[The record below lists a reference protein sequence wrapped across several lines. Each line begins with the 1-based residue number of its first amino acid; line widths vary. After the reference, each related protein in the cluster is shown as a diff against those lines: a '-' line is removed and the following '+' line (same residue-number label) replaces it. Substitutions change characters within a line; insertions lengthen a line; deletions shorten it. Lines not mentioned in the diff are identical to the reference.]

1 MSRRA
6 ELEEKARHI
15 GRLIGTACP
24 EGAGFCLMLF
34 DLGKGKHGEMTYIS
48 NANRVDMLKCVRE
61 LLEVVEEGR
70 DLPPKV
76 DIQ

>member
-24 EGAGFCLMLF
+24 DGAGFCLMLF
-34 DLGKGKHGEMTYIS
+34 DLGKRGEMTYIS

-61 LLEVVEEGR
+61 LIEVVEEGR